1 MSVNTLHKGDG
12 DDNNNNTN
20 RKIVFRFGLSPMN
33 LVVALYFTRTASV
46 DALSTAVIFAVDA
59 TYFT

>member
-1 MSVNTLHKGDG
+1 
-12 DDNNNNTN
+12 
-20 RKIVFRFGLSPMN
+20 MN

-46 DALSTAVIFAVDA
+46 DALSTAVIFAVDV